1 MSTTGT
7 QTPVT
12 PPGTTT
18 ATDAHAI
25 GSTPAAP
32 ARGAAPLASGKV
44 TAVRDGKV
52 VFAPVN
58 TNYELELVCPSYSGP
73 VNKPVKG
80 MIRVKARK
88 VWTVPSGGNFI
99 TPLSGPPK
107 IIQGRV
113 RELEKSWL
121 IVQAGT
127 PITVDLPDSD
137 IVYDLACGPI
147 VVGTIVNVTA
157 FAGGTFELAR

>member
-7 QTPVT
+7 QIPVT
-12 PPGTTT
+12 PPSSTT
-18 ATDAHAI
+18 ATDATTT
-25 GSTPAAP
+25 GSTPATP
-32 ARGAAPLASGKV
+32 ARGAAPVASGKV

-52 VFAPVN
+52 VFVPVN
-58 TNYELELVCPSYSGP
+58 TNYELELVCPSYAGP

-80 MIRVKARK
+80 VIRVKARK

-99 TPLSGPPK
+99 TPLFGPPK

-113 RELEKSWL
+113 RAMAKDWL
-121 IVQAGT
+121 VVQAGT
-127 PITVDLPDSD
+127 VITVDLPDSD
-137 IVYDLACGPI
+137 IVYDLANGDI
-147 VVGTIVNVTA
+147 TVGAIVNVTA